1 MTGTVRHLNERGL
14 SAPIQYARACN
25 VVPQGQLADNILK
38 GKVICGCCGGKMQ
51 RKRGTGHAN
60 IRNSAYK
67 QKIQEYTGQIANLT
81 QHKTTAWINAMEH
94 YEKYVQ
100 EEISKEEFRAVQDV
114 QTKQKKFL
122 LRQKNANLPMKNNT
136 PDS

>member
-1 MTGTVRHLNERGL
+1 
-14 SAPIQYARACN
+14 
-25 VVPQGQLADNILK
+25 
-38 GKVICGCCGGKMQ
+38 
-51 RKRGTGHAN
+51 
-60 IRNSAYK
+60 
-67 QKIQEYTGQIANLT
+67 
-81 QHKTTAWINAMEH
+81 MEH

-136 PDS
+136 PGS

>member
-1 MTGTVRHLNERGL
+1 MNE
-14 SAPIQYARACN
+14 
-25 VVPQGQLADNILK
+25 
-38 GKVICGCCGGKMQ
+38 
-51 RKRGTGHAN
+51 HN

-136 PDS
+136 PGS

>member
-1 MTGTVRHLNERGL
+1 MGAATERCNASEEGVFNAIYRQLKVYVNE
-14 SAPIQYARACN
+14 
-25 VVPQGQLADNILK
+25 
-38 GKVICGCCGGKMQ
+38 
-51 RKRGTGHAN
+51 HN

-100 EEISKEEFRAVQDV
+100 GEISKEEFRAVQDV

-136 PDS
+136 PGS